1 MILLYNPIKLFIL
14 PAGASVIAGVGL
26 VCAALLTTDRTGFLL
41 GGTLCVL
48 FGGLFLC
55 CGFLADLLANLR
67 RRP

>member
-1 MILLYNPIKLFIL
+1 LL
-14 PAGASVIAGVGL
+14 A
-26 VCAALLTTDRTGFLL
+26 
-41 GGTLCVL
+41 GTLCVL